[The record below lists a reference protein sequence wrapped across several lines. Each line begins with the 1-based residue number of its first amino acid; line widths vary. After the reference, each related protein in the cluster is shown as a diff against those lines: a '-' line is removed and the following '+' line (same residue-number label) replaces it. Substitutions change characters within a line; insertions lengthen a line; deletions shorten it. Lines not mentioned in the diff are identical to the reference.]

1 MSTKDSLIF
10 EDNLSTSSSDF
21 ADKPFLRKELI
32 YVIDNNG
39 SNDYS
44 RNEVTFETVSISN
57 NGKWSDYK
65 DAFISI
71 PMIVVT
77 SQTAEHLSV
86 EDALNTI
93 HFKTGNTIMIDSC
106 SIDYGND
113 NVIQQSRNIHVYCVF
128 KQHTEMST
136 NDLMINGYTKGYQ
149 KPSHKWSY
157 AATQGLTSDTS
168 HVFLKIPI

>member
-1 MSTKDSLIF
+1 MSS
-10 EDNLSTSSSDF
+10 SSSDF

-71 PMIVVT
+71 PMVVVA
-77 SQTAEHLSV
+77 SRTA
-86 EDALNTI
+86 
-93 HFKTGNTIMIDSC
+93 
-106 SIDYGND
+106 
-113 NVIQQSRNIHVYCVF
+113 
-128 KQHTEMST
+128 
-136 NDLMINGYTKGYQ
+136 
-149 KPSHKWSY
+149 
-157 AATQGLTSDTS
+157 
-168 HVFLKIPI
+168 